1 LDKNRR
7 IRRQVSA
14 AASGLKQKQ
23 AAALLALI
31 ETPTMTAAARRAG
44 VSRSAL
50 FLWMKDATFKAKLD
64 ELRAEMFDEGLGLLK
79 ASMGRAAR
87 CLAALLDSRN
97 ENTRRLAAVSILGL
111 GIKANETMEI
121 EARIRKL
128 ETIVED
134 KRPRLRPN

>member
-1 LDKNRR
+1 MDKNRR

-31 ETPTMTAAARRAG
+31 EAPTMADAARRAG

-79 ASMGRAAR
+79 AATSKAAR
-87 CLAALLDSRN
+87 VLSALLDSRN
-97 ENTRRLAAVSILGL
+97 ENTRRLAGVSILTL
-111 GIKANETMEI
+111 SLKANETMEI

-128 ETIVED
+128 ETIVEN